1 MCGREGYS
9 FGSWRSRTS
18 AIWKKPYSTKRL
30 SYKTY
35 RSYRT
40 YKSYRTTFNFSAS
53 LIGLQRRL
61 PVYHILFA
69 APPPAGDFDPNVGW
83 LIVAAVAVVVLLIF
97 LFIFFSLVQLWIQSL
112 LAGAGEQALNP
123 QLHEAEEDKQEDQQ
137 DDDGDGGHDKPA
149 DVRVEVA
156 CRRRRREEDMV
167 HRKPPLQADQAR
179 RKVKG
184 RPIGL
189 ISPIGPIGLIGQ
201 ALS

>member
-97 LFIFFSLVQLWIQSL
+97 LFIFFSFVQLWIQSL
-112 LAGAGEQALNP
+112 LAGAGV
-123 QLHEAEEDKQEDQQ
+123 
-137 DDDGDGGHDKPA
+137 GMF
-149 DVRVEVA
+149 
-156 CRRRRREEDMV
+156 DMV
-167 HRKPPLQADQAR
+167 RMRLLKLDYGMIVKQKIALVQAGVKASTQELESYLLANGTKLDQVVRAVIAAH
-179 RKVKG
+179 KAGMELPWATAAAIQLAG
-184 RPIGL
+184 RDIYKAV
-189 ISPIGPIGLIGQ
+189 Q
-201 ALS
+201 